1 MKIVIAGGSG
11 FLGRPLA
18 SRLLLSGHEVVI
30 LTRSEALGRAAGGL
44 RYATWEPTGTPPESD
59 RMAGFAGSGGSSA
72 GAWSGEL
79 DGAGAVINLAGAG
92 LADARWTA
100 ARKTELHQSRIN
112 STRSLVEAMRRV
124 KHRPA
129 LFVQESAVG
138 FYGSTGDAVVDESS
152 GQGSDFLAQLCV
164 DWEAESRGLVQ
175 LGCRRIVLRT
185 APVLAADGGLLRQM
199 ALPFRLFL
207 GGRVGSGRQYMS
219 WIHLHDW
226 VSMVTWAIETAEL
239 SGVLNAT
246 APKPVTN
253 KVFCKAL
260 GRALHRPSLLPSPPF
275 ALRLLFGEMADA
287 MLLSGQRVMP
297 KKALEMKFGFRYP
310 DIDLAM
316 RAAFAPTTG
325 E

>member
-18 SRLLLSGHEVVI
+18 SRLLLGGHEVVI
-30 LTRSEALGRAAGGL
+30 LTRSVALGRAAGGL
-44 RYATWEPTGTPPESD
+44 RYATWDPTGTAPQSD
-59 RMAGFAGSGGSSA
+59 RRAGFAQGIGPG
-72 GAWSGEL
+72 GAWSAEV
-79 DGAGAVINLAGAG
+79 DGADAVVNLAGAG

-100 ARKTELHQSRIN
+100 GRKIELQHSRIN
-112 STRSLVEAMRRV
+112 STRSLVEAVRQS
-124 KHRPA
+124 KHRPR

-138 FYGSTGDAVVDESS
+138 YYGSTGDAVIDESS
-152 GQGSDFLAQLCV
+152 GPGSDFLAQLCV
-164 DWEAESRGLVQ
+164 DWEAESRALVQ

-185 APVLAADGGLLRQM
+185 APVLSADGGLLRRM
-199 ALPFRLFL
+199 MLPFRLFL
-207 GGRVGSGRQYMS
+207 GGPVGSGRQYMS

-226 VSMVTWAIETAEL
+226 ISMATWAIETPEVN
-239 SGVLNAT
+239 GVLNVA

-253 KVFCKAL
+253 RVFCQAL
-260 GRALHRPSLLPSPPF
+260 GRALHRPSLIPSPPF

-287 MLLSGQRVMP
+287 MLLGGQRVMP

-316 RAAFAPTTG
+316 RAAMATQD